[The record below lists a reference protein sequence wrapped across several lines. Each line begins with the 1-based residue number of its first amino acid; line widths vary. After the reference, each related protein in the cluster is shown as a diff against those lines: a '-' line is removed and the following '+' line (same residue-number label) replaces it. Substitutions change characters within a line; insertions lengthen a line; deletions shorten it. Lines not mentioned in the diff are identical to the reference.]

1 MDIQLVIVSLIVLA
15 RWGIWSG
22 AQRKLE
28 RVSALADVAVAE
40 RAASRRRFKPSK
52 GIYYWGDTL

>member
-15 RWGIWSG
+15 
-22 AQRKLE
+22 
-28 RVSALADVAVAE
+28 ALADVAVAE

-52 GIYYWGDTL
+52 GIYYLGGYALIKM